1 MNQQQGTQVQLPES
15 VTLRLKTQDVI
26 TILGALGEYGPHKA
40 VNPVIRNLE
49 QQLLSQQLLQKH
61 QGPPAPPP
69 PPPLADPVADVPA
82 QLELELIEGPTP
94 VRGIDNDVLQEISH
108 HPV

>member
-1 MNQQQGTQVQLPES
+1 MNQEQGMQVQLPEN
-15 VTLRLKTQDVI
+15 VTLHLKTQDVI

-49 QQLLSQQLLQKH
+49 QQLLSQQLLQKY
-61 QGPPAPPP
+61 QGPPPPALT
-69 PPPLADPVADVPA
+69 LADPVADVPA
-82 QLELELIEGPTP
+82 QLELFEGLRQP
-94 VRGIDNDVLQEISH
+94 GIDNDVLQAIAH

>member
-1 MNQQQGTQVQLPES
+1 MNQQQGTQVQLPEN

-40 VNPVIRNLE
+40 VNPVIKNLE
-49 QQLLSQQLLQKH
+49 QQLLSQQISPTPPSL
-61 QGPPAPPP
+61 PAPDSQAAEPI
-69 PPPLADPVADVPA
+69 A
-82 QLELELIEGPTP
+82 
-94 VRGIDNDVLQEISH
+94 H

>member
-1 MNQQQGTQVQLPES
+1 MSNGMQVQLPES

-40 VNPVIRNLE
+40 VNPVIKNLE
-49 QQLLSQQLLQKH
+49 QQLLSQQIVEKPTDIT
-61 QGPPAPPP
+61 GRIVEPGE
-69 PPPLADPVADVPA
+69 VA
-82 QLELELIEGPTP
+82 
-94 VRGIDNDVLQEISH
+94 H